1 VGLGIFDFCT
11 HSRRLISKDSISSP
25 NFSCSCSYAE
35 RALWCR
41 DRKRRALG
49 NYIPMRIY
57 YEYPISK
64 CKGHRDLGLCTFWV
78 LAIINPLS
86 NGKIRFF
93 LQAKRVFFGSRFY
106 SAVLFSQVP
115 KKCTDL
121 DLSLLYNLILGTYS
135 QFARKN
141 NFLSL
146 CARRSHRRAALLR
159 TLRWLSKFSEKIR
172 RGCRKKQVGVLK
184 RRVFRQCQFSNST
197 SRVVFAA

>member
-1 VGLGIFDFCT
+1 MGLGIFDFCT

-64 CKGHRDLGLCTFWV
+64 CRGHRDLGLCTFWV

-93 LQAKRVFFGSRFY
+93 LWAKRVFFFGSRFC

-121 DLSLLYNLILGTYS
+121 DLSLLYNLIL
-135 QFARKN
+135 
-141 NFLSL
+141 
-146 CARRSHRRAALLR
+146 RRSQDQICSRKKVSR
-159 TLRWLSKFSEKIR
+159 FSE
-172 RGCRKKQVGVLK
+172 
-184 RRVFRQCQFSNST
+184 FSSEFEFWGSFSRNVKVNPAFSWKGHNSWT
-197 SRVVFAA
+197 M